1 MNIGPTVR
9 TIFVM
14 AALLAL
20 ACLPACGQEPADPS
34 PSTGETV
41 DQTETPRS
49 GRIIETPTIVAV
61 PEESPVQKDNRISG
75 PVSAASIPFPT
86 PVPQMTRVPKTPGPR
101 PALPQATQTTAP
113 TLLPT
118 ITATQQS
125 VSDLLRSAR
134 AAIEVHWTYAF
145 SVEGEVS
152 GQTAGGDTI
161 RIPISYAGESL
172 IGYNSASL
180 TIGEPRDTTA
190 LRTASVHHNMA
201 LGYDALPQDTDLIF
215 DAEKQSWSWTGELI
229 ALSALTNH
237 SFLFGEDHA
246 TGSYAARNDMKML
259 PPQTLDGDEALVMSS
274 QISVGDPDNER
285 GMEVTYWITE
295 NDGIIRKLT
304 ASGPFDPAMLSIR
317 PENIPHLSNPRVE
330 LTATFSDYGKIIDY
344 RSPVIS
350 FQRFSHDAVPLE
362 DGRVLI
368 YGGFSG
374 ALSDNFNPAFP
385 MFFSEIYDPGD
396 KTWTFVERIWEV
408 SPEDIMS
415 GAIELNLFMFSRG
428 VVLDNGSIAA
438 PAVALDEIG
447 DDAAITT
454 LDDEKSSWTKMSD
467 MPNPRTFASTA
478 LMGDGSIFVTGGG
491 NVVMELGLSQAPT
504 TIVETYDPQAS
515 TWQSLAPMNV
525 ATFNHVHIS
534 LEDGRVLA
542 IGGTLDD
549 FINGPGTARVE
560 IYDPQADTWEL
571 AAEMNVPRARPRA
584 IDLPDGR
591 ILVAGTSQSP
601 YGNPQISLSS
611 EAFDPGTGT
620 WTLTSPMTEPRTNHT
635 LTLLPDGTVLAAG
648 GNDPRETMHV
658 PLATT
663 EIFDPATNTWTAGP
677 YLAHARSE
685 HTATLMPDGTV
696 LFIGGVMQQESD
708 DILASVE
715 TLTP

>member
-86 PVPQMTRVPKTPGPR
+86 PVPQTTRVPTTPGPR

-161 RIPISYAGESL
+161 WIPISYAGESL
-172 IGYNSASL
+172 IGYNSAIL

-190 LRTASVHHNMA
+190 LRTASVHHHMA
-201 LGYDALPQDTDLIF
+201 LGYDLLPQDTDLIF
-215 DAEKQSWSWTGELI
+215 DAEKQSWSRTGELI
-229 ALSALTNH
+229 ALSALINH
-237 SFLFGEDHA
+237 NFLFGEDHA
-246 TGSYAARNDMKML
+246 TESFAARSDMKML
-259 PPQTLDGDEALVMSS
+259 PAQTLNGDEALVMSG
-274 QISVGDPDNER
+274 QISIGSPDDQR
-285 GMEVTYWITE
+285 TMEVTYWVTE

-317 PENIPHLSNPRVE
+317 PENIPYLSNPQVE
-330 LTATFSDYGKIIDY
+330 MSATFSDYGKIIDY

-350 FQRFSHDAVPLE
+350 FQRFSHDAVPLD

-374 ALSDNFNPAFP
+374 ALSDSFNPGFP

-415 GAIELNLFMFSRG
+415 GAIELNLFMFSHG

-438 PAVALDEIG
+438 PAVALEG
-447 DDAAITT
+447 TGGNAAIAT
-454 LDDEKSSWTKMSD
+454 LNDEKTSWTKMSD
-467 MPNPRTFASTA
+467 MPNPRTSASAA
-478 LMGDGSIFVTGGG
+478 LLGDGRILVTGGANAAMG
-491 NVVMELGLSQAPT
+491 LGLSEAPT
-504 TIVETYDPQAS
+504 AIAEVYDPQTN
-515 TWQSLAPMNV
+515 TWQSLASMNV
-525 ATFNHVHIS
+525 ATFNHVHVS

-635 LTLLPDGTVLAAG
+635 LTLLPDGTVLVAG

-708 DILASVE
+708 DVLASVE